1 MRTFRSQQRGVSL
14 IVTLVLLV
22 FITIL
27 GLSAIRTVTQ
37 EERMSTQT
45 YDRSLAFQATEA
57 TLRQAE
63 QWVEA
68 AKPMPSSGCT
78 SYTVPS
84 ATEQVTVCSPPAAT
98 ASPRWEDSTFTSWAD
113 APTVGTGDVAITP
126 SYFVEYLG
134 SSFPCRPGN
143 ASDPMSCKRYRVTAR
158 VVGGDTRASIMLQS
172 VYATD

>member
-1 MRTFRSQQRGVSL
+1 MRSFRSPQRGVSL

-63 QWVEA
+63 GWVEA
-68 AKPMPSSGCT
+68 AKPMPTPGARATPCPVHPAGDGVQPPWRRHAALGGQHLSSWT
-78 SYTVPS
+78 
-84 ATEQVTVCSPPAAT
+84 
-98 ASPRWEDSTFTSWAD
+98 D